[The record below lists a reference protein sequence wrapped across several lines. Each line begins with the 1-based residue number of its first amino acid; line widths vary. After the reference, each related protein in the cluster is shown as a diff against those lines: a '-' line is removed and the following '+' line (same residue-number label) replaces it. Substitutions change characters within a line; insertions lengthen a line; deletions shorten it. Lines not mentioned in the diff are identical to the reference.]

1 MQNISKYER
10 KIAFNNIIRMIE
22 TGYEE
27 VNTFKLA
34 YGVNV
39 E

>member
-10 KIAFNNIIRMIE
+10 KIVFNNIIRMAE

-27 VNTFKLA
+27 VNTFELV